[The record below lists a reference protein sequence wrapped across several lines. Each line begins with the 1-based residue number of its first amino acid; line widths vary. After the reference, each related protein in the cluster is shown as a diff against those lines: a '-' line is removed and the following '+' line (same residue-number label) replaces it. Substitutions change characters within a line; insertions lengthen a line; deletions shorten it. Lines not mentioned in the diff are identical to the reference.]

1 MIINEIIFKIQFD
14 LSKYVVNDLLRIKI
28 YLSKFYMEKY

>member
-1 MIINEIIFKIQFD
+1 MIIVEIIKKIQFD
-14 LSKYVVNDLLRIKI
+14 LSKYVVNDLLLIKI